1 MAQGSEVN
9 LDFGNQLLHKLGWGV
24 PCWLNGSDSGFSLPW
39 AQVPFE
45 VGELRSLKLCSPAKK
60 LKKKK
65 KKKKGLLNK
74 QGWNGQFMLKAIVMY
89 FKHA

>member
-9 LDFGNQLLHKLGWGV
+9 GDFGNQLLNKLGWGSSLLAE
-24 PCWLNGSDSGFSLPW
+24 WLGFWALSAMGPGSVCS
-39 AQVPFE
+39 
-45 VGELRSLKLCSPAKK
+45 ELRSLKLCSPAKK
-60 LKKKK
+60 F
-65 KKKKGLLNK
+65 KKKGLLNK